1 MGTECAGPLLFV
13 DYHLCFHGS
22 RTRFLIG
29 HSVHIP
35 VFPVL
40 TVVILLFLAVLW
52 FGWRRVGAR
61 NNEVDW
67 GGPTINRVDGFLR
80 WFCRRYHRLDAAPIP
95 VPATGPA
102 LVVANHVSGLDAFLL
117 IAACRRPLRFIIATE
132 EYQRPLLNRMF
143 RAAGCIPVD
152 RAQRPERAFRAALR
166 ALAAGEVV
174 ALFPHGAIHLDS
186 EPPRALKKGVARLA
200 QLADCPVFPVRIEGI
215 KGEGH
220 VVRGVLRRSRARLLS
235 YPPINCHALPGG
247 DCLHYI
253 SQHIE
258 PHRH

>member
-1 MGTECAGPLLFV
+1 MHGPPILRCIRYNV
-13 DYHLCFHGS
+13 HL
-22 RTRFLIG
+22 
-29 HSVHIP
+29 SVS
-35 VFPVL
+35 PVL
-40 TVVILLFLAVLW
+40 PVAILLVLVMLW
-52 FGWRRVGAR
+52 LGWRRVGR
-61 NNEVDW
+61 RYNEVDW
-67 GGPTINRVDGFLR
+67 GGPTINRIDGFLR
-80 WFCRRYHRLDAAPIP
+80 WFCRRYHRLEATPIRLP
-95 VPATGPA
+95 QSGPA
-102 LVVANHVSGLDAFLL
+102 LVVANHVSGLDPFLL
-117 IAACRRPLRFIIATE
+117 IAASRRPLRFIIATE
-132 EYQRPLLNRMF
+132 EYRRPLLNRMF

-152 RAQRPERAFRAALR
+152 RAQRPERAFREALR

-174 ALFPHGAIHLDS
+174 ALFPHGTIHLDS

-235 YPPINCHALPGG
+235 YAPINCHQLAGG